1 MGERSSTR
9 NKLLLGGGMI
19 AAGVLA
25 LTGCAPG
32 GGGNGGGGAGGNAG
46 QVVVYTGVTGDF
58 AENFNPFIAGALQ
71 STLGVI
77 YEPLFYYNIVSGAEP
92 EPLLGESYEF
102 NEDGSVLTVTTREGV
117 TWSDGEPFTAA
128 DVAYTF
134 NLIKETPAFNTAG
147 FDGEVE
153 QPDENT
159 VVFTFDGPSYTDAV
173 SYLGNTAIVP
183 EHIWSEWD
191 DPTTNQNTE
200 PVGTGAFALEEF
212 STQNYVL
219 AANEDYWGGR
229 PAMDTVRYIS
239 LTGNQSATDTLI
251 SGQIDWAGIFLP
263 DIDTVFS
270 GTPLE
275 YTNTPLNQTSFF
287 TCSSVEL
294 GCEGPQT
301 DPAVR
306 QAIYHAL
313 NRDQLNELAF
323 SSYNGTMSPTF
334 ALLDRDEQYIADEYS
349 EPVPGSADVEAAVAA
364 LEGAGYTRG
373 SDGIYEKDGVR
384 VSLTVQVVTGWT
396 DYIAAID
403 AAGQQLLEAGI
414 ELKPA
419 QVSYQEWT
427 NNKVQ
432 GTFELSL
439 DSLGQGVAADPYYLY
454 LNHYHS
460 ENTAPVGET
469 SNRNYVRYAN
479 PTVDAALE
487 AASQTQ
493 DVAVKAEQYG
503 IVQGEIV
510 RDMPYI
516 PILVNSALSIYN
528 TAKADGWPT
537 EDDLYAYPRP
547 DRSWDNGIVL
557 KTITPVS

>member
-1 MGERSSTR
+1 MMKGKTMRTR
-9 NKLLLGGGMI
+9 IRKAVL
-19 AAGVLA
+19 AGTGLALASVLA
-25 LTGCAPG
+25 LTACTPADSRDQA
-32 GGGNGGGGAGGNAG
+32 AGGTE
-46 QVVVYTGVTGDF
+46 VVTYTGVTGDF

-92 EPLLGESYEF
+92 EPLLGEEYSF
-102 NEDGSVLTVTTREGV
+102 NEDGTVLTITTREGV
-117 TWSDGEPFTAA
+117 TWSDGEPFSAA
-128 DVAYTF
+128 DVAFTF
-134 NLIKETPAFNTAG
+134 NMIKETPAFNTAG
-147 FDGEVE
+147 FDAEVS

-159 VVFTFDGPSYTDAV
+159 VVFTFPVPSFTDAV

-200 PVGTGAFALEEF
+200 PVGTGAFQLKEF
-212 STQNYVL
+212 NSQNYVL

-229 PAMDTVRYIS
+229 PAIDSVRYIS
-239 LTGNQSATDTLI
+239 LTGNQSATDTLL

-263 DIDTVFS
+263 DIDEVFA

-275 YTNTPLNQTSFF
+275 YSNTPLNQTSFF

-323 SSYNGTMSPTF
+323 SGYNGQTSPTF
-334 ALLDRDEQYIADEYS
+334 ALLGRDEKWIADEYR
-349 EPVPGSADVEAAVAA
+349 EPVPGTPDVDAAIAA
-364 LEGAGYTRG
+364 LEGAGYVRG
-373 SDGIYEKDGVR
+373 GDGIFAKDGER
-384 VSLTVQVVTGWT
+384 VSLTVEVVTGWT

-403 AAGQQLLEAGI
+403 AASQQLLEAGI
-414 ELKPA
+414 ELRPS
-419 QVSYQEWT
+419 QVSYQQWT
-427 NNKVQ
+427 NNKVK
-432 GTFELSL
+432 GTFQLSL
-439 DSLGQGVAADPYYLY
+439 DSVGQGVAADPYYVY
-454 LNHYHS
+454 LNSFHS
-460 ENTAPVGET
+460 ANTAPVGET

-479 PTVDAALE
+479 PVVDAAID
-487 AASQTQ
+487 AASATL
-493 DVAVKAEQYG
+493 DETEKAAQYA
-503 IVQGEIV
+503 IIQGEIV

-516 PILVNSALSIYN
+516 PILVNSALSIFN
-528 TAKADGWPT
+528 TDKAQGWPS
-537 EDDLYAYPRP
+537 EGNMYAYPRP
-547 DRSWDNGIVL
+547 DRAWDNGIVL
-557 KTITPVS
+557 KTIEPAN